1 MTDVLEEILPNTE
14 RVEIPNASHLMH
26 EENAPA
32 VNEEILAFLD
42 RHRDGSAPSY

>member
-26 EENAPA
+26 EENASA
-32 VNEEILAFLD
+32 FNEAILEFLG
-42 RHRDGSAPSY
+42 RHRDSSAPSP